1 MLKRVLSDT
10 WLNLITI
17 NKGEPDEIIWPT
29 TRSPSNKLLQS
40 SSWLHQ
46 MNTYKL
52 AQYWS
57 LLFENKHHQWLTFLI
72 FLTDHYSIYRSPAET
87 SKLVLFKLQTRA
99 LQSIYLNLCSPVVS
113 RVWWNTGSAF
123 MFGKRV
129 SWANVSHSSDEFE
142 ERECCSLV

>member
-1 MLKRVLSDT
+1 MLKESYQTRDL
-10 WLNLITI
+10 I

-29 TRSPSNKLLQS
+29 TCSPSNKLLQS

-46 MNTYKL
+46 MNTHKL

-87 SKLVLFKLQTRA
+87 YKLVLFKLQTRA

-142 ERECCSLV
+142 ERGCCSLV